1 MEKDNDVVGAAWNRG
16 AWRGSAAH
24 QRSDNALVGREDIR
38 AGRTSGENRSATGSE
53 GVEERPPLLV
63 MFNPAC
69 AHDRTSWDIMNCVEC
84 IAYSD
89 AHWCDRIDLPGRD

>member
-1 MEKDNDVVGAAWNRG
+1 
-16 AWRGSAAH
+16 
-24 QRSDNALVGREDIR
+24 
-38 AGRTSGENRSATGSE
+38 
-53 GVEERPPLLV
+53 V